1 MSFFNPSDVNSFNQG
16 FRKKRFNFFI
26 NLLRGNY
33 KNKKINILDIG
44 GTQSY
49 WLNMGLPDD
58 LDIHV
63 LLLNL
68 HLESVTDPRFT
79 SIVGDATNLKEFAND
94 SFDVVYSNSVI
105 EHLFSWENQVKMA
118 EEVKRVG
125 KCYFVQTPNYYFPI
139 EPHWLFPFFQFLPRF
154 IKIHLTNNFSLGHY
168 KKTQNLEQAIQRVEE
183 VKLLTSKEMKHL
195 FQDGNLYQ
203 ERFLGLVKSISQYR
217 FIG

>member
-16 FRKKRFNFFI
+16 FRKKRFEFFI
-26 NLLRGNY
+26 DLLRGSY

-68 HLESVTDPRFT
+68 HLEIVTDPRFT
-79 SIVGDATNLKEFAND
+79 SIVGDATNLNEFTND

-125 KCYFVQTPNYYFPI
+125 KCYFV
-139 EPHWLFPFFQFLPRF
+139 
-154 IKIHLTNNFSLGHY
+154 
-168 KKTQNLEQAIQRVEE
+168 
-183 VKLLTSKEMKHL
+183 
-195 FQDGNLYQ
+195 
-203 ERFLGLVKSISQYR
+203 
-217 FIG
+217 